1 MTWWERLLAWEDR
14 HRFAVDC
21 VTAGLLLLVVLPVTA
36 AAGYGGSAEWRLPG
50 AGALSSGGLGWR
62 VPDLSASAGA
72 LAALAIT
79 VPLAWRRVSP
89 AASAALTYAAV
100 LVQMLLGPPVL
111 LPADFLVLVA
121 LYSVTVHGPR
131 WARRTALWGAI
142 AGCALLVVL
151 VSGRYRLG
159 GVESM
164 AAGTFAL
171 LMFLAVWAFAL
182 ARRSRMLRLEA
193 LEDRARQAE
202 VDRDRQAR
210 LATAAERA
218 RIAREMHDIV
228 AHSLSVVIAQA
239 DGGRYAAATDPDAPT
254 RALTTIGEIGRAA
267 LTDMRRLLGVLRED
281 GNGHDEPPGILP
293 TTATPATGSVPVV
306 TPQPAEGD
314 LEDLVGQLRD
324 AGMRVSLARVGTP
337 RNLPPGAGLTVYRIA
352 QESLT
357 NVLKHAGP
365 DPHVTVLLAWRGDS
379 VLLEVADDG
388 RGAAADSDGHGQ
400 GLVGMRE
407 RTAMFGGT
415 LSAGPRPG
423 GGFRV
428 RAEIPTPRGAP

>member
-1 MTWWERLLAWEDR
+1 MTRWERLLAWEDH

-21 VTAGLLLLVVLPVTA
+21 LTAGVLLLVVLPASVAT
-36 AAGYGGSAEWRLPG
+36 GHGSGFWQLPGGSAV
-50 AGALSSGGLGWR
+50 AGDGRGPALS
-62 VPDLSASAGA
+62 AATGA
-72 LAALAIT
+72 LAAVAMT
-79 VPLAWRRVSP
+79 VPLAWRRVAP
-89 AASAALTYAAV
+89 AASAAATYAAV
-100 LVQMLLGPPVL
+100 LAQMLLLGATVL
-111 LPADFLVLVA
+111 LPADFLTLVA

-131 WARRTALWGAI
+131 WARRTALWGAM

-151 VSGRYRLG
+151 LSARTG
-159 GVESM
+159 GDGAGAT

-182 ARRSRMLRLEA
+182 ARRGRRLRHEA
-193 LEDRARQAE
+193 LVDRAHQAE
-202 VDRDRQAR
+202 VDRDRQAQ

-228 AHSLSVVIAQA
+228 AHSLSVIIAQA
-239 DGGRYAAATDPDAPT
+239 DGGRYAAAADPEAPA

-267 LTDMRRLLGVLRED
+267 LTDMRGLLGVLRED
-281 GNGHDEPPGILP
+281 GNGRDEAPGILP
-293 TTATPATGSVPVV
+293 STPTTATGSVAVV

-314 LEDLVGQLRD
+314 LENLVGQLRD
-324 AGMRVSLARVGTP
+324 AGMQVSLARVGSP
-337 RNLPPGAGLTVYRIA
+337 RNLPPGTGLTVYRIA

-365 DPHVTVLLAWRGDS
+365 DPHVTVLLAWRPES

-388 RGAAADSDGHGQ
+388 RGAAADADGRGQ

-407 RTAMFGGT
+407 RTAIFGGT

-428 RAEIPTPRGAP
+428 RAEIPTPRGTT